1 MDSRE
6 QRITEVLA
14 YYIYLAEGR
23 PEGRAA
29 EHWLK
34 AEQEIAAIGK
44 TVEESSSPVRA
55 IKPKPRILKRNKK
68 GKKHGKDSRGR
79 GHKHK

>member
-1 MDSRE
+1 MNPRE
-6 QRITEVLA
+6 HRITEVLA

-34 AEQEIAAIGK
+34 AEQEIEAMGITDYK
-44 TVEESSSPVRA
+44 RRNVME
-55 IKPKPRILKRNKK
+55 RIFF
-68 GKKHGKDSRGR
+68 SRFAQYSRWYQWDGGSACWR
-79 GHKHK
+79 SQLN